1 LSCSAAAAK
10 ELLDCGFAD
19 VGYGGNKQLPTSKRQ
34 LCYARLIRDLTA
46 IAEWQALSTEIRA
59 EKLAMIR

>member
-10 ELLDCGFAD
+10 ELLDHGFAD
-19 VGYGGNKQLPTSKRQ
+19 VRYGGYKHLPTSKRQ

-59 EKLAMIR
+59 EKLALHR